1 MTVTEYWLKA
11 LSAWFLG
18 FFPLAEIII
27 AVPASMATGL
37 DDASVLFWTV
47 LGNFTPV
54 VLIVFFYDMLVR
66 NERIAA
72 WFDRLLS
79 EKARVRVNQYGIWF
93 VLVATPWIGVW
104 AMSVTVKCLGMNS
117 RRFMIAA
124 FVSILVYA
132 VSILL
137 LIRAGLATFS

>member
-1 MTVTEYWLKA
+1 MMSEYWLKA

-37 DDASVLFWTV
+37 DNASVLFWTV

-54 VLIVFFYDMLVR
+54 VLIVVFYDLLIR

-79 EKARVRVNQYGIWF
+79 EKARARINQYGIWF
-93 VLVATPWIGVW
+93 VLVATPWVGVW
-104 AMSVTVKCLGMNS
+104 AMSVTAKVLGMES
-117 RRFMIAA
+117 KRYMIAA
-124 FVSILVYA
+124 FISISVYA
-132 VSILL
+132 VGILV
-137 LIRAGLATFS
+137 LIRAGLATFT

>member
-1 MTVTEYWLKA
+1 MSEYWLKA
-11 LSAWFLG
+11 LGAWFLG

-37 DDASVLFWTV
+37 DSVSVLVWTV

-79 EKARVRVNQYGIWF
+79 EKARGRINQYGIWF
-93 VLVATPWIGVW
+93 VLVATPWVGVW
-104 AMSVTVKCLGMNS
+104 AMSVTVKCLGMDS
-117 RRFMIAA
+117 KRYMIAV
-124 FVSILVYA
+124 FVSIVVYA
-132 VSILL
+132 VGILV
-137 LIRAGLATFS
+137 LIRAGLATFT